1 MNRYIEF
8 ANGVKCEYNF
18 FYVSGNDIHMVLDKK
33 TLVEASQILTEADL
47 STITVMIEGQA
58 AGVYTGYTTIVLLH
72 PEENGVRV
80 GLRREQ

>member
-1 MNRYIEF
+1 MDRYLEF

-18 FYVSGNDIHMVLDKK
+18 FYVEGNDIHTVFDKK

-47 STITVMIEGQA
+47 STVTVMANGKA
-58 AGVYTGYTTIVLLH
+58 VGVYKGYTTIMLLH
-72 PEENGVRV
+72 PQETGVRV